1 MRKFVTL
8 LTLYMAYIMMCTF
21 LIGWLLAPFDP
32 TKKKKEKKA
41 VIQNPMDEEEKL
53 AEKTE
58 NLSST

>member
-1 MRKFVTL
+1 
-8 LTLYMAYIMMCTF
+8 MAYIMMCTF